1 MGDRGGM
8 QRSRL
13 ELVVVAIVAG
23 ACGALLPVVLAGLG
37 EPVAHA
43 AGLGT
48 VKAKA
53 FVLTDGVT
61 TRARLDLA
69 VGGGAQLDVYDAAG
83 GVVVRLD
90 ATDASPYPSL
100 SLYKDGVKRTMLTDS
115 GVYLYG
121 SDAKMRAEIQGS
133 TTYGMVNLYN
143 EGVMC
148 ANLANSAMS
157 LSPADGRR
165 LALSADGVIVSNAT
179 GGLFSAGKDPFSADL
194 RGIVT
199 ITDQTTSP
207 DTVKYIRAIP

>member
-1 MGDRGGM
+1 M
-8 QRSRL
+8 QNSRFEL
-13 ELVVVAIVAG
+13 LVVAVVAG
-23 ACGALLPVVLAGLG
+23 ACGALLPVALTGFG

-53 FVLTDGVT
+53 FVLTDGAT

-83 GVVVRLD
+83 GVILRLD
-90 ATDASPYPSL
+90 ATDDAPYPSL
-100 SLYKDGVKRTMLTDS
+100 SLYKDGVRRTMLTDS

-121 SDAKMRAEIQGS
+121 SDAKMRAEIQS
-133 TTYGMVNLYN
+133 ATSYGMVNIFN

-148 ANLANSAMS
+148 ANLANSSMS
-157 LSPADGRR
+157 LTPADGRR

-199 ITDQTTSP
+199 ITDQSTSP
-207 DTVKYIRAIP
+207 DTVKYIRAVP